1 MSLAAERVSLGRRDV
16 EVCRLGF
23 GSAPL
28 GGLLRTTSGED
39 AQAAVEAAL
48 AKGITYFDTAPQYGG
63 GLAEERLGAGL
74 KNQPRAGLTVS
85 TKVGKLIVRDEA
97 AQPVL
102 GFPGAGPHRI
112 IYDYGYDGVMRSLE
126 ASLHRTGL
134 SSFDIV
140 LIHDVNR
147 KYHGDAV
154 MERLEEALRGA
165 CLALAKLRDEGVIRA
180 FGSASNELDVMERFV
195 AEADIDCLMLPQ
207 RYTLIDRS
215 AAERLLPACET
226 RGIAVLLA
234 APFDSGI
241 LATGA
246 IEGATYNYQPATPEI
261 SAQVRRIEAI
271 CRQYDVPLPAAALQF
286 GLRHP
291 AVRSVVTGMRTAD
304 EVARNVLLMQHPI
317 PPEFWVALDALARFA
332 RSE

>member
-1 MSLAAERVSLGRRDV
+1 VTEPAERVSLGRREV

-28 GGLLRTTSGED
+28 GGLLRATSQDD
-39 AQAAVEAAL
+39 ARAAVEAAL
-48 AKGITYFDTAPQYGG
+48 ANGISYFDTAPQYGG
-63 GLAEERLGAGL
+63 GLAEERLGAVL
-74 KNQPRAGLTVS
+74 KDRPRAGLTVS
-85 TKVGKLIVRDEA
+85 TKVGKLVVRDAA
-97 AQPVL
+97 AQVVP
-102 GFPGAGPHRI
+102 GFPGAAPHRI
-112 IYDYGYDGVMRSLE
+112 VYDYGYDGVMRSLE
-126 ASLHRTGL
+126 ASFQRTGL
-134 SSFDIV
+134 SRFDVV

-165 CLALAKLRDEGVIRA
+165 CVALAKLRDAGAIRA
-180 FGSASNELDVMERFV
+180 FGPASNELDVMHRFV
-195 AEADIDCLMLPQ
+195 EEADIDCLMLPQ

-215 AAERLLPACET
+215 AASRLLPACEA
-226 RGIAVLLA
+226 RGIGVLLA

-246 IEGATYNYQPATPEI
+246 VEGAIYNYQPATPEI
-261 SAQVRRIEAI
+261 LARVRRIEAL
-271 CRQYDVPLPAAALQF
+271 CKEHDVPLPAAALQF

-304 EVARNVLLMQHPI
+304 EVARNVALMQHAI
-317 PPEFWVALDALARFA
+317 PPAFWAALEEL
-332 RSE
+332 